1 MNEAQ
6 VRARFN
12 DEVMYN
18 FCLRQMKTHAE
29 AGLPTTA
36 AFEKAAE
43 LTMKWR
49 AFGFEFVAATI
60 VCSGCDY
67 ILTAIR

>member
-1 MNEAQ
+1 MNAAQ
-6 VRARFN
+6 VQARFD

-18 FCLRQMKTHAE
+18 HCIRQMQ
-29 AGLPTTA
+29 TTGYSGP
-36 AFEKAAE
+36 AFEQAAE
-43 LTMKWR
+43 ITMKWR